1 MNTVFA
7 RITLTCALSLA
18 AVFCARAADDDNKP
32 PRTPDNVKPDNTKVN
47 ERDRPADR
55 LTADQQ
61 AQNKGDVEAT
71 AKIRQLVVKDDT
83 LSTKAHNVKI
93 ITINGKVTLRG
104 PVKSDGEKMSIDK
117 KAREVVGDANVTNE
131 LEIAP

>member
-18 AVFCARAADDDNKP
+18 AAFCAKAADDNTPPKP
-32 PRTPDNVKPDNTKVN
+32 VEPVKPDNTKIN

-61 AQNKGDVEAT
+61 SQSKGDVEAT

-117 KAREVVGDANVTNE
+117 KAREVVGDTNVTNE